1 MDMTLFYWNVE
12 LVLSLLVFLFVFLV
26 WDNTGWEF
34 SNLLKLKFVHFQM
47 SSLFE
52 FREGIF
58 QCEGESPRCGPEMR
72 KYGRFVSNC
81 CHHKTLY
88 NYLSSI
94 HTQVKR
100 EGEKSETKDFS
111 DIGGWLMMQRPS
123 PIDFSPFSAVGSMF
137 FRLFTESYVT
147 LAGFFFNYMDRSRGN
162 LAETIPYCDEIN
174 ALIMLLLRKYTPTL
188 NSQSDWAQTLLC
200 YCFVKACQSLSLMVF
215 LNACFNNISFWK
227 SIEHYWCTIYDF
239 IDDYNDDDND
249 DDFYS
254 NYYHVMHIFIFA
266 EVLVY

>member
-147 LAGFFFNYMDRSRGN
+147 LAFFFLTIWTGRGEISRRRFHIAMKLTRWLCCCYGN
-162 LAETIPYCDEIN
+162 IH
-174 ALIMLLLRKYTPTL
+174 
-188 NSQSDWAQTLLC
+188 Q
-200 YCFVKACQSLSLMVF
+200 
-215 LNACFNNISFWK
+215 
-227 SIEHYWCTIYDF
+227 H
-239 IDDYNDDDND
+239 
-249 DDFYS
+249 
-254 NYYHVMHIFIFA
+254 
-266 EVLVY
+266 